1 MQLSEPRIQ
10 PLSES
15 EWSADV
21 DKGIRAFGVDPVS
34 ASNFLMTLANH
45 PPSLNGIGPLARFI
59 RNDLT
64 VSGGDQVLLGLR
76 SAWLCDSD
84 AIWSELASE
93 VRSVDFNVRDLR
105 LIAKGSDAGWGE
117 WDATILRAADEL
129 YRDSFLSDDTWMT
142 LASRYD
148 AKQLL
153 EVVFTGAEYI
163 MLSML
168 ANSFGVQPN
177 DRFAYRLPRDIPRR
191 MRLARA
197 TPVQLDKARLTPIQM
212 NEWTD
217 DVQKLLDPNDTGQP
231 TLNLYMTLARH
242 PDFYRPR
249 AVQSA
254 YIRTGATLSGRV
266 REILILRIGWLCG
279 AEYEW
284 AQHVRDARLAGLIDE
299 EIRRIAIGPDASGWD
314 PFEANLIRA
323 ADELHRMDTISS
335 CTWEALA
342 THYSTP
348 ELIDV
353 VITVAG
359 YRMVSMALNS
369 LGTQLEPDRE
379 GFPNFGSKALD

>member
-1 MQLSEPRIQ
+1 MQLTEPRIR
-10 PLSES
+10 PRSES

-21 DKGIRAFGVDPVS
+21 DKGIRAFGVDPAS
-34 ASNFLMTLANH
+34 ASNLLMTLAHH
-45 PPSLNGIGPLARFI
+45 PSSLNGIGPLARFI
-59 RNDLT
+59 RNDST
-64 VSGGDQVLLGLR
+64 VAGGDQVLLGLR

-93 VRSVDFNVRDLR
+93 VRSVDFSARDLR

-117 WDATILRAADEL
+117 WDATVLRGADEL
-129 YRDSFLSDDTWMT
+129 YRDSFLSDETWAT

-163 MLSML
+163 MLSMM

-177 DRFAYRLPRDIPRR
+177 ERFAYRLPRDIPRHVR
-191 MRLARA
+191 PARA
-197 TPVQLDKARLTPIQM
+197 TPVQLDEARLAPIPM
-212 NEWTD
+212 DKWTD
-217 DVQKLLDPNDTGQP
+217 DVRQLLDPNDTGRP
-231 TLNLYMTLARH
+231 TLNLYMTLACH

-249 AVQSA
+249 AVQSV
-254 YIRTGATLSGRV
+254 YIRAGSTLSGRA
-266 REILILRIGWLCG
+266 REILTLHIGWLCG

-284 AQHVRDARLAGLIDE
+284 AQHIRAARRVGLTNE
-299 EIRRIAIGPDASGWD
+299 EIRRIAIGSDAPGWD
-314 PFEANLIRA
+314 PVEADLIRA
-323 ADELHRMDTISS
+323 ADGLHRGATISS
-335 CTWEALA
+335 YTWKALA
-342 THYSTP
+342 ARYGTP

-379 GFPNFGSKALD
+379 GFPNLGVRARD